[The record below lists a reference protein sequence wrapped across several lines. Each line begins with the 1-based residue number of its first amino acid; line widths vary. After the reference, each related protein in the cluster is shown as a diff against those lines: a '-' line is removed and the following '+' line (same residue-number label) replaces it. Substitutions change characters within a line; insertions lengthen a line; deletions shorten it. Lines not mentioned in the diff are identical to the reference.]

1 MARKTKISRQ
11 ARLIKVKGGD
21 EVYTRLSKRE
31 YELRRETFDDPD
43 YSTAPEH
50 LRNYS
55 YDEWTEWGASG
66 GRPRKWT
73 NDAERKRAE
82 RVRKKLIAGQPL
94 TYEERDLLGL
104 IKKRPGAYKSS
115 LGRPMTATERKRRQR
130 VKKQI

>member
-1 MARKTKISRQ
+1 MTRKTKISRQ
-11 ARLIKVKGGD
+11 ARLIKVKGG

-31 YELRRETFDDPD
+31 YEMRREAFNDPD
-43 YSTAPEH
+43 LNNLPDRLT
-50 LRNYS
+50 NYD
-55 YDEWTEWGASG
+55 YDEWTEWGSQG

-130 VKKQI
+130 AKKKI